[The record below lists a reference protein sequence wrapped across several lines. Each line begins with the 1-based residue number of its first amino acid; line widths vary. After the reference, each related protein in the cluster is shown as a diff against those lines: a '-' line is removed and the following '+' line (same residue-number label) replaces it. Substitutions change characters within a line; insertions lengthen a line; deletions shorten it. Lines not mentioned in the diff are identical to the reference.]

1 MVYGIGEWIPFC
13 HSWSVIVICKDHI
26 QIMLKTL
33 LWITVFIFN
42 PFSTRA
48 RRNLEKLVYLLT
60 SRMHYTS
67 KNLWIVMLILPISH
81 NYSYIFGMC
90 SNLSRRIYLFV
101 LSLMWFTGLWDTES
115 YYTIGIIDFFFNTLC
130 IFP

>member
-26 QIMLKTL
+26 QIMLKTI
-33 LWITVFIFN
+33 LWFTVFIFN
-42 PFSTRA
+42 TSSIRA
-48 RRNLEKLVYLLT
+48 RRNLEKLVYLLAWIN
-60 SRMHYTS
+60 YTS
-67 KNLWIVMLILPISH
+67 KNLLIVLLILPISH

-90 SNLSRRIYLFV
+90 SELSRRTYLFIV
-101 LSLMWFTGLWDTES
+101 SLMWFTGLWDTIS
-115 YYTIGIIDFFFNTLC
+115 YYTIGIIDFFNTLY